1 MPAFSVSLPATI
13 EEDGPVASWPNGQ
26 ATGVFAGSTRVL
38 TAELGLARLD
48 SVAGGQLLMWDGAG
62 WVPSQVRPAGR
73 MPTYR
78 VSLTNGQ
85 HVAMTAD
92 HRLACVTAGDEHGRN
107 AKDV

>member
-48 SVAGGQLLMWDGAG
+48 SVAGGQPG
-62 WVPSQVRPAGR
+62 RPRWSSRNRTLPESISRTTSIAQR
-73 MPTYR
+73 WHST
-78 VSLTNGQ
+78 SAAFETGQ
-85 HVAMTAD
+85 
-92 HRLACVTAGDEHGRN
+92 N
-107 AKDV
+107 WP